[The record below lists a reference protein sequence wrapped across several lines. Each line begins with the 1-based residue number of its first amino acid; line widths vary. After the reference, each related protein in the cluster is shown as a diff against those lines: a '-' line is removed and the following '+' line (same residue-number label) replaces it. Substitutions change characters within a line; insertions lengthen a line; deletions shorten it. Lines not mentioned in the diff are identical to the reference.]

1 MRNNICIFVVTC
13 FLLLLW
19 TVVGFSQ
26 SDMQKVDSSAFEKNQ
41 RPAAVFVH
49 DEHNEQAEIHD
60 CSVCHHV
67 YEDGELVEGAMS
79 VGEDCADCHSLEGD
93 QENPIGL
100 MDAYHQQCINCH
112 EQEKQGPLACGE
124 CHVK

>member
-1 MRNNICIFVVTC
+1 MRNKIWMLGAIVG
-13 FLLLLW
+13 LLMFW
-19 TVVGFSQ
+19 TAVGFSQ
-26 SDMQKVDSSAFEKNQ
+26 SEMQEVDNPAFEKKQ

-49 DEHNEQAEIHD
+49 DEHNEQAEIFD

-79 VGEDCADCHSLEGD
+79 VDQSCSDCHSLEGD

-100 MDAYHQQCINCH
+100 MDAYHQQCIGCH
-112 EQEKQGPLACGE
+112 AQEKEGPLACGE
-124 CHVK
+124 CHIE